1 MTAEVTIF
9 SLLDTPSEIMTV
21 KITNDSD
28 EDRAFTPVAAIP
40 IYARSADNLRDHR
53 HVTSLLNRGKVCAD
67 GVVVKPTLSF
77 DERGHQKNK
86 MEYFVCGI
94 AGDGSVPESFYPV
107 VEDYIG
113 EGGNFERPL
122 ALVRNEQGVPAG
134 THVEWL

>member
-1 MTAEVTIF
+1 MMKGLRENGHEVH
-9 SLLDTPSEIMTV
+9 LCYYD
-21 KITNDSD
+21 
-28 EDRAFTPVAAIP
+28 
-40 IYARSADNLRDHR
+40 
-53 HVTSLLNRGKVCAD
+53 
-67 GVVVKPTLSF
+67 F